1 MGNGTAGRPFRPVGK
16 RPPPAKGEQ
25 PGGEI
30 RLDRL
35 SGGVGRRPPV
45 CCPWRLSTGIVAS
58 LIYGDTAMPP
68 GQFRGLEAF
77 FTRLFRP
84 SFRLNRGSSYQ
95 TATVRL
101 RVLQEM
107 F

>member
-1 MGNGTAGRPFRPVGK
+1 MGNGPAGRPFRPVGK

-30 RLDRL
+30 RLDQL
-35 SGGVGRRPPV
+35 SGGADRRPPV
-45 CCPWRLSTGIVAS
+45 CCPWRILDGIGAS

-77 FTRLFRP
+77 FRGCFSHLFGQVVVALIKLRL
-84 SFRLNRGSSYQ
+84 
-95 TATVRL
+95 
-101 RVLQEM
+101 
-107 F
+107 